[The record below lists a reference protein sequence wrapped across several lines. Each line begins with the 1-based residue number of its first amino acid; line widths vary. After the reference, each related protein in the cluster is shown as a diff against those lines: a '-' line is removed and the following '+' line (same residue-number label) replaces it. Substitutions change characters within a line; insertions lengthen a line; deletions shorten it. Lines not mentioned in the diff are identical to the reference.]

1 MTLLSNMDLLR
12 RVPIFSSLT
21 TEQASIVAAAIVK
34 KRFKKNALIV
44 RQGESSDALHI
55 ILIGRA
61 HVISEDSRG
70 REVILSVMQQGDYV
84 GEMSLIDD
92 EPHSATVR
100 ADMESDVL
108 VLERE
113 AFSRCLP
120 DPSSMTHNIL
130 RSLVKRLRYANQQ
143 IESLAL
149 MDVNGRIARILL
161 EYAIDDG
168 QGNLVIRDKISRQDM
183 AKMVGSSREMVF
195 RVMKTLEERGFVQT
209 QDNGSLLIKEHIRTL
224 S

>member
-1 MTLLSNMDLLR
+1 MFAT
-12 RVPIFSSLT
+12 LT
-21 TEQASIVAAAIVK
+21 TDQASIVAAAIEK
-34 KRFKKNALIV
+34 KRFKKNAFIV
-44 RQGESSDALHI
+44 KQGETSDALHI
-55 ILIGRA
+55 LLMGRA

-100 ADMESDVL
+100 AATESDVL
-108 VLERE
+108 ILDRE

-120 DPSSMTHNIL
+120 DPYSMTHNIL
-130 RSLVKRLRYANQQ
+130 RNLVKRLRYANQQ
-143 IESLAL
+143 IQSLAL
-149 MDVNGRIARILL
+149 MDIHGRIARILL

-168 QGNLVIRDKISRQDM
+168 EGNLVIRDKISRQDM

-209 QDNGSLLIKEHIRTL
+209 RANGSMFIREHIQTL
-224 S
+224 L

>member
-1 MTLLSNMDLLR
+1 MFAT
-12 RVPIFSSLT
+12 LT
-21 TEQASIVAAAIVK
+21 TDQASIVAAAIEK
-34 KRFKKNALIV
+34 KRFKKNAFIV
-44 RQGESSDALHI
+44 KQGETSDALHI
-55 ILIGRA
+55 LLMGRA

-100 ADMESDVL
+100 AATESDVL
-108 VLERE
+108 ILDRE

-120 DPSSMTHNIL
+120 DPYSMTHNIL
-130 RSLVKRLRYANQQ
+130 RNLVKRLRYANQQ
-143 IESLAL
+143 IQSLAL
-149 MDVNGRIARILL
+149 MDIHGRIARILL

-168 QGNLVIRDKISRQDM
+168 EGNLVIRDKISRQDM

-195 RVMKTLEERGFVQT
+195 RVMKTLEERGFLQT
-209 QDNGSLLIKEHIRTL
+209 RANGSMFIREHIQTL
-224 S
+224 L